1 MMLRHLLLL
10 PTVLA
15 GCSHSPR
22 STAHLFPEPVTVMG
36 HRGARAVAPENTAA
50 GFAVSAGLSVPFELD
65 TTLCA
70 SGELVV
76 IHDDTLE
83 RTTSGSGRVSDTPLS
98 VLSTLDAGSSFSAAF
113 AGEPLPTLDRA
124 LDFAQDVIVNIEVKA
139 GPGTEAEP
147 LAAAVVALIEA
158 RGLVDRV
165 IVTSFNPFVLEQVR
179 LKNPSI
185 YRGQIYGTFK
195 GSDLGLLARILLRN
209 LAFNRKAVPDLLMVE
224 SAMISRRY
232 TRRMHRR
239 GYRIFTWTVNAPDE
253 IRRVIDAGVDGII
266 TDDPAATLAIVGG

>member
-1 MMLRHLLLL
+1 
-10 PTVLA
+10 
-15 GCSHSPR
+15 
-22 STAHLFPEPVTVMG
+22 
-36 HRGARAVAPENTAA
+36 
-50 GFAVSAGLSVPFELD
+50 
-65 TTLCA
+65 
-70 SGELVV
+70 
-76 IHDDTLE
+76 
-83 RTTSGSGRVSDTPLS
+83 VSDTPLS